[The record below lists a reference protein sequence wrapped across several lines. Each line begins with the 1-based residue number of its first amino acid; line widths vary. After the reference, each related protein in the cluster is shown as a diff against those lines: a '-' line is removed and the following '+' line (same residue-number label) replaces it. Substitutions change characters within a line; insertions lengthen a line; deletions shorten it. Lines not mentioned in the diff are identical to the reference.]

1 MQPVKNEWKFS
12 DRRTVVNCQ
21 CGAISQSRKRKATIK
36 ICWDVNTDIKKQY
49 TESKVEKATH
59 TFAHALLYKAKA
71 ITDSGMFGKIR
82 NNKYIK

>member
-1 MQPVKNEWKFS
+1 M
-12 DRRTVVNCQ
+12 
-21 CGAISQSRKRKATIK
+21 
-36 ICWDVNTDIKKQY
+36 NTDIKKQY

-82 NNKYIK
+82 NNKYIKCVDNETNSQDDVSLLLVFYCI